1 MPGTRP
7 RRPPGT
13 PGTGSCPSSRGRA
26 PVRRA
31 AALPFP
37 SGASDDPVRDR
48 GRPRPDRRY
57 RVPGAVRA
65 GSLPASLLGAPALW
79 PLGPEELGELLEQ
92 LRVLTGLPRPAPPA
106 TTVLLAPPPAPVPDR
121 SQAGSGPGPAGVK
134 FRRQLDRLVDFAA
147 THGRLPSTGRSAPVQ
162 ERRLGTWLCRQ
173 RRRHRDGTAP
183 RKKPPCSPRH
193 CTPAGP
199 NRNRPPPEDRFP
211 YEP

>member
-1 MPGTRP
+1 MIQFGTEA
-7 RRPPGT
+7 GL
-13 PGTGSCPSSRGRA
+13 A
-26 PVRRA
+26 
-31 AALPFP
+31 
-37 SGASDDPVRDR
+37 
-48 GRPRPDRRY
+48 PDRRY

-183 RKKPPCSPRH
+183 EEEATLLSQALHPGW
-193 CTPAGP
+193 TQQEPATTGRQVP
-199 NRNRPPPEDRFP
+199 L
-211 YEP
+211 